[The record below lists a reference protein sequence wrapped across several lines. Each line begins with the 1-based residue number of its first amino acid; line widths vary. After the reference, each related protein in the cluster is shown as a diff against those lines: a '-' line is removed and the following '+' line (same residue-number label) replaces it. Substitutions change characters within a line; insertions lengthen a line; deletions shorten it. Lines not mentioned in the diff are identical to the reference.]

1 MSLDSAI
8 QAGRRAAE
16 HLMVDRIIISRVSRV
31 GVEDGLGGETFPLI
45 PVYEGVGKI
54 QTYEPYEQTPN
65 VGGASIV
72 MQRYSVHV
80 PWDAG
85 VFEPGDV
92 VKVLEARW
100 DVSSIGREY
109 RVAGLHEKT
118 LQTAQRLLVDELVKG
133 PTNG

>member
-1 MSLDSAI
+1 MSSAQAI

-16 HLMVDRIIISRVSRV
+16 RLMLDVIRISRVSRE
-31 GVEDGLGGETFPLI
+31 GVEDGLGGVIFPLV

-65 VGGASIV
+65 VGGATLV
-72 MQRYSVHV
+72 LQRYSVHV

-85 VFEPGDV
+85 VFEPGDT
-92 VKVLEARW
+92 VKVIAARW
-100 DVSSIGREY
+100 DIASVGREY